1 MEMRSEGVRNLPL
14 DIPRPGEKSVTDVVW
29 RRMKVKGRTTNVL
42 QRISPPVFEKQCLK
56 ETLKRLSSH
65 FNFLHSLSLSP
76 LAIPPLVGLRLSNSP
91 FVRSMNVRVVT
102 WEPSF
107 NTPPLPL
114 LPIHGPSLKPSAER
128 GEWHPN
134 AIYTSAPSQSE
145 RAFEKLFLLFSTLL
159 APPRVTIK
167 YPFASPPSLLLT

>member
-29 RRMKVKGRTTNVL
+29 RRMKVKGRTTTFYNEPL
-42 QRISPPVFEKQCLK
+42 HLVFEKQCLK

-65 FNFLHSLSLSP
+65 FNFLHSLSLSH

-107 NTPPLPL
+107 NTLLPL
-114 LPIHGPSLKPSAER
+114 HGPSLKPSAER